1 MEKYGWLQ
9 TTKGEALSLFAEELK
24 EKFNDLPV
32 GESSAML
39 GGAMAASMR
48 RKARELDISP
58 DEAVDYY
65 FYTVMNKNIITKK

>member
-1 MEKYGWLQ
+1 MERYSWLE
-9 TTKGEALSLFAEELK
+9 TTNGKELSLFAEELK
-24 EKFNDLPV
+24 GKFNDFTI

-48 RKARELDISP
+48 RKAKELDISP

-65 FYTVMNKNIITKK
+65 FSTVMKKKTITKK

>member
-1 MEKYGWLQ
+1 METYSWLH
-9 TTKGEALSLFAEELK
+9 TTNGEELSLFAEELK
-24 EKFNDLPV
+24 EKFNDFTF

-48 RKARELDISP
+48 RKAIELDISP

-65 FYTVMNKNIITKK
+65 FFTVMNKNMITKK